1 LLLHEKRAF
10 WKFFSIYFG
19 SVALLILA
27 AGFFYFGEQEKMMIK
42 KEHFSMIEFTRQLKM
57 KLHPKDDHIKY
68 ELKNIVID
76 NFNMNNFTIKEDKF
90 MKYMPYNWSGG
101 YLLVTKDKVHFHE
114 NLLRIKLKIIAVQAI
129 LLTLFAFI
137 SYILSI
143 KALQPMQNAIT
154 KLDNFSKDLIHDLN
168 TPITS
173 MFLNIKLLELKPEF
187 QESKPLNRIKRS
199 LEDIGELHSNLTVL
213 LQEDT
218 MVVQNEN
225 LFEIVNEVLATHKK
239 IYTNINFILIED
251 ELYGMVNK
259 DAFKQIVVNIV
270 SNACKYNVEN
280 GYVKIYMEDGALC
293 IEDGG
298 IGILNPQQI
307 FQRSYKEHASGHG
320 IGLDIVKRLCEV
332 MDIEIGV
339 VSQLNKGTTISLK
352 CKQK

>member
-1 LLLHEKRAF
+1 LGHEKRAF

-19 SVALLILA
+19 SVAILILA

-57 KLHPKDDHIKY
+57 KLNPQDTHIKY
-68 ELKNIVID
+68 THKDIIIND
-76 NFNMNNFTIKEDKF
+76 FNMNNFTIKEDKF
-90 MKYMPYNWSGG
+90 MKYMPYNWNGG
-101 YLLVTKDKVHFHE
+101 YILVTKDKIHYHE
-114 NLLRIKLKIIAVQAI
+114 NLLNIKLKIIIVQA
-129 LLTLFAFI
+129 LLLALFAWI
-137 SYILSI
+137 SYLLSI

-173 MFLNIKLLELKPEF
+173 MFLNLKLLELKHEF
-187 QESKPLNRIKRS
+187 KDNKPLFRIKRS

-218 MVVQNEN
+218 MVVQKEN
-225 LFEIVNEVLATHKK
+225 LFEIIKEVLVTHKK
-239 IYTNINFILIED
+239 LYTDISFTLVESD
-251 ELYGMVNK
+251 VYAMVNK
-259 DAFKQIVVNIV
+259 DAFKQVIVNII
-270 SNACKYNVEN
+270 SNACKYNVKN
-280 GYVKIYMEDGALC
+280 GYVKIYMKDSVLC

-298 IGILNPQQI
+298 VGILNPEQI

-332 MDIEIGV
+332 MGIKISV
-339 VSQLNKGTTISLK
+339 ISKINKGTTISLK
-352 CKQK
+352 CKN